1 VAHVWNLYSYPSR
14 VSPNEKN
21 YFPQTLSLERSRTGG
36 PQHSHK
42 AEYACDKIVSPFT
55 DIENAQV

>member
-1 VAHVWNLYSYPSR
+1 MCHFIKIK
-14 VSPNEKN
+14 EKKYN
-21 YFPQTLSLERSRTGG
+21 KLSLERSRTGG

-42 AEYACDKIVSPFT
+42 ADYACDKIVSPFT